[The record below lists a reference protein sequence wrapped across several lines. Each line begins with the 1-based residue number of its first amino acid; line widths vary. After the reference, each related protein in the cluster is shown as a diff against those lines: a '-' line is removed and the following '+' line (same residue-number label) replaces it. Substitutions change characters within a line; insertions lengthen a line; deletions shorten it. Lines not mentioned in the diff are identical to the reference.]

1 MVAGANDGAAAAGD
15 GGAAAGR
22 GAAEGSSDAG
32 ALSQLTFVHRL
43 SENFSMVGPDAPLEA
58 RAEYRRLLRLCRNR
72 TAQLGVRQT
81 DLDGEEDSAK
91 FGLVAA
97 TDGVQTLALAVQP
110 TAARRGGAGAGD
122 AGTPRSAG
130 ADGGD
135 DDAEE
140 EPAAEYGTP
149 RASFDGLSAEQSASS
164 HQRQCF
170 RWWKGVPSFA
180 GTAPAK
186 LSEQAFTK
194 HLQARGPP
202 YFSHVTRSHAHGE
215 LSELI
220 DFVDWTVTCS
230 VSGGAAHLGAAVLL
244 PGGVAARSR
253 PEPGGTKSCVVSLPR
268 EVDGVPLCTEECEDR
283 DDKQQTQPQMLTQQQ
298 QTRQLVADG
307 LKLWCRLN
315 QNGELETIPGAA
327 ASSCRIASS
336 SG

>member
-1 MVAGANDGAAAAGD
+1 M
-15 GGAAAGR
+15 
-22 GAAEGSSDAG
+22 
-32 ALSQLTFVHRL
+32 
-43 SENFSMVGPDAPLEA
+43 P
-58 RAEYRRLLRLCRNR
+58 
-72 TAQLGVRQT
+72 
-81 DLDGEEDSAK
+81 
-91 FGLVAA
+91 
-97 TDGVQTLALAVQP
+97 
-110 TAARRGGAGAGD
+110 
-122 AGTPRSAG
+122 
-130 ADGGD
+130 
-135 DDAEE
+135 
-140 EPAAEYGTP
+140 
-149 RASFDGLSAEQSASS
+149 SFDG
-164 HQRQCF
+164 
-170 RWWKGVPSFA
+170 K
-180 GTAPAK
+180 APAK
-186 LSEQAFTK
+186 LIEQAFTK

-253 PEPGGTKSCVVSLPR
+253 PEPGGTKSCVVSLHR